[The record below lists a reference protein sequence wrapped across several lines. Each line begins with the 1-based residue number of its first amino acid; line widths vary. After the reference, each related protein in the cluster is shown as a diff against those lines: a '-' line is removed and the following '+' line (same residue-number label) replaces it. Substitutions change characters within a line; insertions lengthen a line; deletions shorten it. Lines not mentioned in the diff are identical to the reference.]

1 MSQLNFLPIS
11 TRFGIL
17 SSRTDFWLN
26 EFKFNPQGNSLEFN
40 LTYSQIKKN
49 ENGKTFK
56 TSELLSIMFTN
67 VNNFKMLQYDEFEHL
82 YSHKSNSNFDYVNY
96 DGNGMNLYLLW
107 TYDHCFEIYAKGYSF
122 LPVSSEENRS

>member
-96 DGNGMNLYLLW
+96 DGNGMNFIFIMDL
-107 TYDHCFEIYAKGYSF
+107 
-122 LPVSSEENRS
+122 